1 VGVRRYRVR
10 WTDHP
15 EEGGYVTMTKEFGSL
30 RAAAEHVRDF
40 PASCDFQEIRA
51 MEIEPLTA
59 QEKAAFALFTDG
71 KVVLS

>member
-1 VGVRRYRVR
+1 
-10 WTDHP
+10 
-15 EEGGYVTMTKEFGSL
+15 MTKEFASL